1 VKVFSILGKVGL
13 LVAILAAFIVGLF
26 GTIRLSLHN
35 PEVKVPNIV
44 GKDRATA
51 EAELASV
58 GLSIRQRMTRYVPDK
73 SPNTVLDQTPQPGAI
88 VKKGLPIAVIVA
100 RAPKEGEA
108 PDENANAGDEE
119 TPPDETA
126 NANSAGNSNASV
138 PKKKPV
144 NKNANSSNKNGNKNA
159 NGNRNANAN
168 LPGGNRNLGNAN
180 AGKNLNANRN
190 ANNANRGN
198 ANKPPNAN
206 ANGGNRNRRAT
217 PEPR

>member
-108 PDENANAGDEE
+108 PDENAGDEE